1 MVYKF
6 FDKKIGGYG
15 VKKKSFGVT
24 NHQLARELHKAIRKN
39 LRPQN
44 IISILIENIK
54 RFDFADMQY
63 VSKFSRIVGFCCML
77 LTHIVNLHW

>member
-24 NHQLARELHKAIRKN
+24 NHQLACELHKPIRKKFTTTKYN
-39 LRPQN
+39 FN
-44 IISILIENIK
+44 
-54 RFDFADMQY
+54 FDRKY
-63 VSKFSRIVGFCCML
+63 
-77 LTHIVNLHW
+77 